1 MAKTKYEIEN
11 SIVMKGVFNHL
22 LQQVDFEIDEIR
34 DVLRNYPCHIYMICS
49 RPRITIDPKSIKINK
64 RNYSF
69 TFIKHYQEK
78 VIKVK
83 CKFKNKF
90 NFRSYKL
97 SDSCNRISIFGDNGE
112 LLSEGKTSLLYYP
125 FCIKEYDNVL
135 DLNIL
140 YIGQAFG
147 ENGERLA
154 SDRLISHNT
163 LQAIYSDF
171 SDKKPTDEI
180 WLILWQFAPYY
191 ISMMGGVTNGASI
204 GFDESYKQLE
214 KVLGENISFDQKITI
229 TEAIL
234 IRHFLPIYNKEY
246 KTTFPKSYHSSY
258 KFCYNLDLNSACFE
272 LETIN
277 LFTRLYSDNIKPNIF
292 HVGMYPLHSEDERKN
307 VFNIDTMFK

>member
-1 MAKTKYEIEN
+1 MAKAKYEIEN
-11 SIVMKGVFNHL
+11 SIAMKGTFHHL
-22 LQQVDFEIDEIR
+22 VQQVDFGIDEVR
-34 DVLRNYPCHIYMICS
+34 KVLKNHPCHIYMICS

-64 RNYSF
+64 ENYSF
-69 TFIKHYQEK
+69 TFIKHYKEK
-78 VIKVK
+78 IIKVK
-83 CKFKNKF
+83 CKFINKL
-90 NFRSYKL
+90 NFCSYEL
-97 SDSCNRISIFGDNGE
+97 SDSCNRISVFGDTGQ
-112 LLSEGKTSLLYYP
+112 LLSEGKTSLLYP
-125 FCIKEYDNVL
+125 FCIKKYDDVL

-147 ENGERLA
+147 KEGERLA
-154 SDRLISHNT
+154 SERLISHDT
-163 LQAIYSDF
+163 LQSIYSDF

-191 ISMMGGVTNGASI
+191 ISVMGAITNGASI

-214 KVLGENISFDQKITI
+214 KILGENISFDQKITI

-234 IRHFLPIYNKEY
+234 IRYFLPTYNKEY
-246 KTTFPKSYHSSY
+246 KTTFPNNYHSSY

-272 LETIN
+272 LGTKN
-277 LFTRLYSDNIKPNIF
+277 LYTRLYSDSVEPNIF